1 MVVAGLLGAT
11 SPSLTAQQSPDFYK
25 SVVFRD
31 IGPTRQGNRYVDIAV
46 VESTPRVFYAAAAT
60 GGLFKT
66 ETNGLN
72 FTPVFENQPVASIG
86 AVAVSQSKP
95 DVVYLGTGE
104 GNNSRSSYWGDG
116 VYVSTDAGRTWTHS
130 GLTDSHHIGR
140 IVVHPTD
147 PNTAYVAALGH
158 LYSENEERGLFKT
171 TDGGKT
177 WAKTLDLKID
187 GKAIGV
193 VDVAMDPKNPL
204 VLYAAAY
211 DKVRRPWSFAA
222 GAAGSGLYKTIDAG
236 KNWSK
241 LTTGLP
247 TAILGRMGLS
257 IYRQDPNV
265 VFAVIE
271 TVNST
276 PERIARGFGDSLGST
291 LYRSDD
297 AGKTW
302 KQVAPQPPGGAG
314 AGAAPAPAA
323 GAAATGA
330 GAAGAR
336 GGAAAAAGARGAG
349 AGAAGAGARGGAGG
363 GGGRG
368 GGGGPAIGDTP
379 YYYSQVRVDPND
391 KQHIFLLSTSASQ
404 TFDGGLTWQGIGAG
418 GDNHALWIDP
428 KDSGH
433 MLLGYDH
440 GISITFDAGAH
451 WYHPDNMPGAQ
462 LYAVGFDM
470 ATPYNVYG
478 GLQDN
483 GSHKGPSTMPGGGTI
498 PFEAW
503 STVGGGDGQYNVVDW
518 KESRYLYNESQF
530 GAIQRTDM
538 VTGEGAGIQYRRP
551 QAQAGAPQDALRW
564 NWCAPILVSPHNPD
578 VIYHGANVLL
588 RSPLRGTSW
597 EEISPDLT
605 VNDAAMR
612 NGTGNVTYATI
623 TTVDESPIVPGLLWV
638 GTDDGNVQVSKDGGR
653 NWTNVRS
660 KMPGH
665 PGYWV
670 SRVEASHAS
679 AGTAYVTVT
688 GMRND
693 DFRPFIWKTT
703 DFGDTWTSIAG
714 NLPKEAINVVREDPR
729 NANLLFV
736 GTDLGVYVT
745 LSGGASW
752 SKLRGEPTAAGG
764 GGGRGGGGGGRGGGG
779 GQAPRGLLP
788 TNPVHDLQIHP
799 RDRELIVATHGRG
812 VFIADIS
819 AYEDLTPAVLASDAR
834 LLDILPVI
842 QWSGG
847 ERGAMASNNFPGMS
861 RPADVGINYYL
872 KSDVTGDVKIRV
884 YDGSRMIAEMD
895 GPKTAGVNTVRWN
908 MQARRD
914 TIAGEAAGG
923 GRGGRGAGGGGG
935 GRGAGAILGGAPAG
949 AGAAPATATSPAG
962 PGDYRVVLSVGGR
975 EYEQKAVL
983 LKDPSGR

>member
-1 MVVAGLLGAT
+1 MKSVSVPRRTSWVRVALIVTAGLIAAFAL
-11 SPSLTAQQSPDFYK
+11 PVTAQQSPDLYK
-25 SVVFRD
+25 SIVFRD
-31 IGPTRQGNRYVDIAV
+31 IGPTRQGNRYVDFAV

-95 DVVYLGTGE
+95 DVIYLGTGE

-116 VYVSTDAGRTWTHS
+116 VYVSTDGAKTWTHA
-130 GLTDSHHIGR
+130 GLSDSQHIGR

-158 LYSENEERGLFKT
+158 LYSDNDERGLYKT

-177 WAKTLDLKID
+177 WTKSLDLKEA
-187 GKAIGV
+187 GKAVGV

-211 DKVRRPWSFAA
+211 AKVRRPWSFAA
-222 GAAGSGLYKTIDAG
+222 GAPGSGLYKTIDGG
-236 KNWSK
+236 KTWTK

-247 TAILGRMGLS
+247 TGILGRMGLS

-276 PERIARGFGDSLGST
+276 PERVAQGFGESLGST

-302 KQVAPQPPGGAG
+302 KQVAPPP
-314 AGAAPAPAA
+314 P
-323 GAAATGA
+323 AAATGEVA
-330 GAAGAR
+330 APPAAAGR
-336 GGAAAAAGARGAG
+336 GTGAAAAGRGA
-349 AGAAGAGARGGAGG
+349 
-363 GGGRG
+363 
-368 GGGGPAIGDTP
+368 GGPAIGDTP

-404 TFDGGLTWQGIGAG
+404 TFDGGATWQGLGAG

-483 GSHKGPSTMPGGGTI
+483 GSHKGPSTMPGGAAI

-530 GAIQRTDM
+530 GSITRTDM
-538 VTGEGAGIQYRRP
+538 VTGESAGIQYRRP
-551 QAQAGAPQDALRW
+551 QAAPGGAGAAGAPGTGSGQDPLRW

-605 VNDAAMR
+605 ANDLTKRAVSTPCDTC
-612 NGTGNVTYATI
+612 GSGNVTYATI
-623 TTVDESPIVPGLLWV
+623 STIDESPIVPGLLWA

-653 NWTNVRS
+653 SWTNVRG
-660 KMPGH
+660 KIPGH

-670 SRVEASHAS
+670 SRVEASHAA

-693 DFRPFIWKTT
+693 DFRPFIWRTN
-703 DFGDTWTSIAG
+703 DFGETWTSIAA
-714 NLPKEAINVVREDPR
+714 NLPKESINVVREDPR

-736 GTDLGVYVT
+736 GTDLGVYV
-745 LSGGASW
+745 SQNAGISW
-752 SKLRGEPTAAGG
+752 SKLRG
-764 GGGRGGGGGGRGGGG
+764 
-779 GQAPRGLLP
+779 
-788 TNPVHDLQIHP
+788 
-799 RDRELIVATHGRG
+799 
-812 VFIADIS
+812 
-819 AYEDLTPAVLASDAR
+819 
-834 LLDILPVI
+834 
-842 QWSGG
+842 
-847 ERGAMASNNFPGMS
+847 
-861 RPADVGINYYL
+861 
-872 KSDVTGDVKIRV
+872 
-884 YDGSRMIAEMD
+884 
-895 GPKTAGVNTVRWN
+895 
-908 MQARRD
+908 
-914 TIAGEAAGG
+914 
-923 GRGGRGAGGGGG
+923 
-935 GRGAGAILGGAPAG
+935 
-949 AGAAPATATSPAG
+949 
-962 PGDYRVVLSVGGR
+962 
-975 EYEQKAVL
+975 
-983 LKDPSGR
+983 